1 MLSDPYGSAE
11 TPWMSVIA
19 AKLRRLIYGDF
30 FIYRNRMKILKKDC
44 LGKRQPSLKPVNLA
58 GYRRRTA
65 IWFKKET
72 QHQNI
77 YLKGIM
83 YEHSFFKKDNLN
95 PYCLLYGLLHDC
107 LQFRQQFT
115 V

>member
-1 MLSDPYGSAE
+1 MLTAFGGSG
-11 TPWMSVIA
+11 
-19 AKLRRLIYGDF
+19 GDLCDKN
-30 FIYRNRMKILKKDC
+30 IYRHGPDVRFKI
-44 LGKRQPSLKPVNLA
+44 
-58 GYRRRTA
+58 
-65 IWFKKET
+65 ET

-83 YEHSFFKKDNLN
+83 YEHSFYKKDNLS